1 MKIVHIVGARPQF
14 IKMAAVSRAVAE
26 YNQEHGSDQLIQE
39 LIVHTGQHYDYELS
53 EIVFDELHIPKP
65 DYNLGVGSGNHGE
78 QTGEM
83 LKQIEQV
90 LLKERPDVVLVYGDT
105 NSTLAGALAATK
117 LYIPVAHVEAG
128 LRSFNRRMPE
138 EINRVLTD
146 HVSTI
151 LFCPTETAVRNLKRE
166 GFSNIEQ
173 DGSLVPIEASKIGL
187 KCSPDNPLVI
197 NVGDVMFDSVLYNLK
212 LAEQRSTILDQLHL
226 KPNELNK
233 PNEPNELMDYALA
246 TVHRAEN
253 ADDPARVK
261 AIFKALSEIAAKVP
275 VVTPLHPR
283 TRKALHRSFS
293 DHELRTMNSRLTIIK
308 PVSYLDMLLL
318 EKNAKLVL
326 TDSGGVQKE
335 AFILRVP
342 CVTLREETEWTE
354 TVETGWN
361 LLVGADKDNILGA
374 AEHFKAFKPLEPEID
389 LYGDG
394 NAGERIIMII
404 SSYSGNL

>member
-1 MKIVHIVGARPQF
+1 MKTIHIVGARPQF

-26 YNQEHGSDQLIQE
+26 YNQEHGSDKLIQE

-53 EIVFDELHIPKP
+53 KIVFDELHIPKP

-90 LLKERPDVVLVYGDT
+90 LLKERPDLVLVYGDT
-105 NSTLAGALAATK
+105 NSTLAGALAAAK
-117 LYIPVAHVEAG
+117 LHIPVAHVEAG
-128 LRSFNRRMPE
+128 LRSYKKAMPE

-146 HVSTI
+146 YVSTI
-151 LFCPTETAVRNLKRE
+151 LFCPTETSVKNLAAE
-166 GFSNIEQ
+166 GFANIASEGMLAPLSIG
-173 DGSLVPIEASKIGL
+173 DLDLSCSL
-187 KCSPDNPLVI
+187 DDPLVI
-197 NVGDVMFDSVLYNLK
+197 NAGDVMFDSVLYSLK

-226 KPNELNK
+226 KLDK
-233 PNEPNELMDYALA
+233 PKGYALA

-253 ADDPARVK
+253 TDDPARVK

-283 TRKALHRSFS
+283 TRKALSQCFS
-293 DHELRTMNSRLTIIK
+293 NSQLSTLNSKIMIIE

-318 EKNAKLVL
+318 EKNAELIL

-335 AFILRVP
+335 AFILELP
-342 CVTLREETEWTE
+342 CITLREETEWVE
-354 TVETGWN
+354 TVEAGWN
-361 LLVGADKDNILGA
+361 VLAGANKDNILRA
-374 AEHFKAFKPLEPEID
+374 VEHFNSRKRAEPQVG

-394 NAGERIIMII
+394 RASQRIAEVIV
-404 SSYSGNL
+404 SLKR